1 MKRPTV
7 LGQTTSP
14 PRTNMIAHYV
24 RLLFCL
30 CTLSTFL
37 FLVINSCSNSKENRE
52 MVVVEYA
59 KSGRST
65 CHTCKHLIEKDTLR
79 IGTTVSNEGYINIE
93 WHHDRCFWDKRSR
106 QYYYRKNKRINTV
119 LKVEQFSG
127 LHGLGDAEFFTE
139 FEEKIRQA
147 NLRWASPEA
156 LEKHGITEPVA
167 EDHTISL
174 AVEPAATT
182 TEGTNSKR
190 TRGRKRKAN

>member
-1 MKRPTV
+1 
-7 LGQTTSP
+7 
-14 PRTNMIAHYV
+14 
-24 RLLFCL
+24 
-30 CTLSTFL
+30 
-37 FLVINSCSNSKENRE
+37 

-93 WHHDRCFWDKRSR
+93 WHHDTCFWDKRSR
-106 QYYYRKNKRINTV
+106 QYYYRNNKRINTV

-127 LHGLGDAEFFTE
+127 INGLGDAEFISG

-156 LEKHGITEPVA
+156 LEKHGIAGKSVSSSVVDENV
-167 EDHTISL
+167 EIS
-174 AVEPAATT
+174 AVGGEEIPATSA
-182 TEGTNSKR
+182 GR
-190 TRGRKRKAN
+190 ARGRKRKANQG